1 MLANQ
6 MGCVAWFA
14 GQEQYAELFEINKR
28 MTLWLIGKLEEL
40 TAIAL
45 DV

>member
-6 MGCVAWFA
+6 MVCVAWFA

-28 MTLWLIGKLEEL
+28 MTLWLIERLEEL